1 MVIALIL
8 AAAVDAG
15 TLDIKADRIAVDN
28 VTKAAVATGNVTVT
42 EGVISL
48 RSQKL
53 ERDSAGLVLLH
64 DPTVATTC
72 TNAPGHTHW
81 CAEGEVEYRPH
92 DYVVLRG
99 VWLRLFEVP
108 VFWLPYAWYPLDTKC
123 GFSWMPGYT
132 SRWGAYLMTKYRY
145 HLLGDE
151 AHGDENWWLG
161 AATRLDLRYK
171 LGVAIGEDVEWGLG
185 QFGTGSFKAYY
196 GFDHDV
202 DKRYG
207 YGTTYSNWGGGSVG
221 RDRYGFEAKHRWE
234 PTERDTVTL
243 RGSLYSDAYF
253 RSDYFR
259 DSFFNI
265 KNQFRSYDTSGVF
278 WEHIENQ
285 FSFGAEAD
293 GRLENFHGA
302 TERLPEIYFDVN
314 PLPVPLLPVNY
325 ESSSRIGYLR
335 RRNAESTFATHPAYR
350 YTPGSWA
357 DYESLRID
365 TYHRLTAPFRLFD
378 VLSAVPR
385 LAWRGTFYD
394 KAGYS
399 CLDGWSE
406 AGSTGKWFSR
416 SIVEEG
422 ITFAAR
428 GEAWVNDR
436 WRHLVEPYF
445 DVLAQQAHL
454 SGDSCGA
461 RAYVYDSLD
470 ASRTWEDQFAGRAR
484 NLPYEYYGVTP
495 GLRNA
500 WSVADDRGRLR
511 TALDVDVYA
520 AVQFNHAD
528 YLHAPWGL
536 DDAWHRLAVNGKPN
550 YGEGDPT
557 VVPGARVRWTPVQ
570 DVRLAARAEYD
581 SDDNKVALADFTLN
595 HKLTRN
601 FEWKLSYM
609 LRDHRMWDFSSS
621 PFDPSYMRADTLN
634 RAFFHLAELSFTH
647 QPIDWLRYSPFIRWD
662 IDENELDVVGATI
675 DLMTDCLI
683 FRFYIEYENECWL
696 VDGARY
702 DDDWNFGFQ
711 LILRAFG
718 DSGRSLFN

>member
-53 ERDSAGLVLLH
+53 ERDSSGLVLLH

-151 AHGDENWWLG
+151 AHGDETWWLG

-171 LGVAIGEDVEWGLG
+171 LGVALGEDLEWGLG

-196 GFDHDV
+196 GFDEDAER
-202 DKRYG
+202 RYG
-207 YGTTYSNWGGGSVG
+207 YGTTYSDWGGGSVG

-253 RSDYFR
+253 RNDYFR

-335 RRNAESTFATHPAYR
+335 RRNGESTFARHPAYR
-350 YTPGSWA
+350 YSPGTWA

-378 VLSAVPR
+378 VLSVVPR

-445 DVLAQQAHL
+445 DVLAQQAHI
-454 SGDSCGA
+454 SGDSGGA

-484 NLPYEYYGVTP
+484 NLPYDYYGVTP

-500 WSVADDRGRLR
+500 WSVADDKGRLR

-536 DDAWHRLAVNGKPN
+536 DDVWHRLAVNGKPN

-557 VVPGARVRWTPVQ
+557 VVPGARVRWSPVQ
-570 DVRLAARAEYD
+570 DVRLGARAEYD
-581 SDDNKVALADFTLN
+581 SDDNKVALADFSLN

-601 FEWKLSYM
+601 FDWRLSYM
-609 LRDHRMWDFSSS
+609 LRDHRMWDFSSA
-621 PFDPSYMRADTLN
+621 PFDPSYMHSEAMN
-634 RAFFHLAELSFTH
+634 RAFFHLAELGFTH

-683 FRFYIEYENECWL
+683 FRFYVEYENECWL

-711 LILRAFG
+711 IILRAFG